1 MPLTDLS
8 SSHIRVFNL
17 PFCNLFQ
24 QSQGSGLYTWPACI
38 WRLIFSLSSVP
49 SWANDAFSQDW
60 KSLRKCYT
68 SKGRCGPVPKEL
80 CLRQTTPHSVYPSS
94 PSFGWQQGS
103 KKKTTQQM
111 LGCKRAWHNYIPKKS
126 FKALY
131 CVWSNSLNRRET
143 FHPDQGWEF
152 AIQAGWLRPGF
163 CFSPSLSSG
172 SLHCLKRSLNTWM
185 SCFSS

>member
-60 KSLRKCYT
+60 KSLRKCCT

-103 KKKTTQQM
+103 KKKTQQM
-111 LGCKRAWHNYIPKKS
+111 LGRRGPGITISQKRAS
-126 FKALY
+126 
-131 CVWSNSLNRRET
+131 RRCIACGVILWIVEKL
-143 FHPDQGWEF
+143 F
-152 AIQAGWLRPGF
+152 IQTRD
-163 CFSPSLSSG
+163 G
-172 SLHCLKRSLNTWM
+172 SLQYKLGDSDPDSASLHRSAVVHCIVWKGP
-185 SCFSS
+185 